1 MLKIAPTRVA
11 VLMAIY
17 GRDNP
22 ELFERA
28 ITSVLDQ
35 ATPLDV
41 EVRVYLGVDG
51 PLPEAL
57 ERVVRQFEPRLFA
70 VSRSLVN
77 MGLAHTLNRL
87 ISLRGDEAFF
97 FRMDADD
104 VSLPGRFLAQLTYL
118 AECPGIDILGT
129 AIIEEQ
135 TESGERRVV
144 AFARDPADARKCIAK
159 RVPVAHPTV
168 CLRARV
174 LDTVG
179 EYPAHRGNEDI
190 AMWFECMKAG
200 FTFDNLPTPFLLFTV
215 GKDFWNRRSFDKA
228 FSEFAC
234 YVRGIHSLEG
244 WTWHYV
250 YPAAR
255 LAVRL
260 SPTAISKWFYGSRLR
275 RLSASP

>member
-1 MLKIAPTRVA
+1 
-11 VLMAIY
+11 MAIY
-17 GRDNP
+17 GRDDP

-77 MGLAHTLNRL
+77 MGLARTLNRL
-87 ISLRGDEAFF
+87 ISLRGDETFF

-118 AECPGIDILGT
+118 AEYPGIDILGT

-234 YVRGIHSLEG
+234 YDRGIHSLEG